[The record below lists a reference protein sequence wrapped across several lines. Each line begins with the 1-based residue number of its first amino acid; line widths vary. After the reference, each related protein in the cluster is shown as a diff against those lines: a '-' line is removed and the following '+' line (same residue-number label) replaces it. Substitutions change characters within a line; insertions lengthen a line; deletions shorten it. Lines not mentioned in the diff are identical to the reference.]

1 MYMKLTKPYKYPS
14 LVQLTQADGNR
25 TYDPGHGR
33 PLPSVTTILS
43 NTGDKSF
50 LAEWRKNVGNAEAD
64 RIVAEAVQIGNQ
76 LHDNLE
82 HYILTGR
89 KPEGR
94 MLERILTDL
103 VIKRGLSKVDEVWGT
118 ETQLYLPGL
127 YAGTSDLVGVW
138 KGKPAIMDFKNSRK
152 WKRREWIDD
161 YFLQLVAYALAHN
174 ELFGTDIRCGV
185 IMMAV
190 RDGNYLEFTIEGEE
204 FDQYAIKWAERV
216 ALYYE
221 MFPVK

>member
-1 MYMKLTKPYKYPS
+1 MKLNKLYEYPS
-14 LVQLTQADGNR
+14 LVQITQSDGNR

-50 LAEWRKNVGNAEAD
+50 LAEWRQSVGEEEAD
-64 RIVAEAVQIGNQ
+64 RIVKEAVQIGNQ

-82 HYILTGR
+82 QYILTGR
-89 KPEGR
+89 NPEGR

-103 VIKRGLSKVDEVWGT
+103 VIRRGLSKVDEVWGT
-118 ETQLYLPGL
+118 ETQLYLPDL

-152 WKRREWIDD
+152 WKRREWIED
-161 YFLQLVAYALAHN
+161 YFLQLTAYALAHN
-174 ELFGTDIRCGV
+174 ALFGTNIRTGV

-190 RDGNYLEFTIEGEE
+190 RDGRYLEFTIEDEE
-204 FDQYAIKWAERV
+204 FDLYAKKWAERV
-216 ALYYE
+216 ELYYAK
-221 MFPVK
+221 FPVL